1 MAVNKWELFEQS
13 GIVLAFS
20 IGDMMSRIGG
30 QLYNNQNHSEQNW
43 ARQMM
48 SDTSTSD
55 QLLAKSF
62 LGLQPDASTFRNLN
76 REKIQ
81 NLWAHIHNSL
91 STKNPRCVKCC
102 GSGGR
107 TEIKAPGSQ

>member
-1 MAVNKWELFEQS
+1 MTVNKWKLFEQS

-30 QLYNNQNHSEQNW
+30 QLYNKQNHSEQNW

-48 SDTSTSD
+48 SDTSSSD

-62 LGLQPDASTFRNLN
+62 LSLQPDASTFRNLN

-81 NLWAHIHNSL
+81 N
-91 STKNPRCVKCC
+91 V
-102 GSGGR
+102 
-107 TEIKAPGSQ
+107 

>member
-1 MAVNKWELFEQS
+1 MTVNKWKLFEQS

-30 QLYNNQNHSEQNW
+30 QLYNKQNHSEQNW
-43 ARQMM
+43 ARQM
-48 SDTSTSD
+48 SDTSKSD

-76 REKIQ
+76 REQIQ
-81 NLWAHIHNSL
+81 N
-91 STKNPRCVKCC
+91 V
-102 GSGGR
+102 
-107 TEIKAPGSQ
+107 